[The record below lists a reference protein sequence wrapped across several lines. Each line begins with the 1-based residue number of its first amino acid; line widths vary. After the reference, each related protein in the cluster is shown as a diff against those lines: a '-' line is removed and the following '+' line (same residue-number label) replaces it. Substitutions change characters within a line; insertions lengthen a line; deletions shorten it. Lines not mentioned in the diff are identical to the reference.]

1 MDNYTHK
8 TLKIII
14 NNLFLINL
22 KIFNNKCIIIKILL
36 HIYKVLD
43 VLIIRNNNTIYTSS
57 SWIDRIA
64 RIRIEII
71 NIPIDKRVINSLQII

>member
-36 HIYKVLD
+36 HIYKVLH
-43 VLIIRNNNTIYTSS
+43 VLIIRNNNKI
-57 SWIDRIA
+57 
-64 RIRIEII
+64 
-71 NIPIDKRVINSLQII
+71 